1 MKKSESGQALV
12 FIVLVFVGLLGFV
25 GLAIDGGR
33 LFSERIQAQNAA
45 DNAALAAARALC
57 IGQDLTSAALT
68 VAAGNGFDNNGTTN
82 SVAINRPP
90 TSGGYTGDSNALEVM
105 INSTI
110 PSSFISLVYRNP
122 IQETSRSISRCTPS
136 HLDAPGDGNAIIAL
150 HTTQSGSLSL
160 TGNGDVTV
168 NDGGVFVNSNSSSA
182 MLLTGNGSITADT
195 ISIVGGWSDT
205 GNGSAS
211 PTPTTGVAP
220 ITDPL
225 ASITAPTRPSGP
237 CTTIS
242 LTGNDDET
250 IDPGYYCSISLTGN
264 GSLIMNP
271 GIYYIQNEITATG
284 DEISATGN
292 GNIIAHNVMIYCK
305 TGGIRLTGNGDFDI
319 TAPTSGPYAGMALF
333 MDRANSSAI
342 VLTGNGNSVS
352 VGTIYASASA
362 ITLTGNGSATVFNS
376 QIIGKTITLTG
387 NGNINVDY
395 DPNQNYMINVP
406 PSIDLLE

>member
-68 VAAGNGFDNNGTTN
+68 VAAANGFDNNGTTN
-82 SVAINRPP
+82 SVTIYRPP
-90 TSGGYTGDSNALEVM
+90 TSGGYTGDSNALEVI

-110 PSSFISLVYRNP
+110 PSGFISLVYRNP
-122 IQETSRSISRCTPS
+122 IQETSRSVSRCTPS
-136 HLDAPGDGNAIIAL
+136 HLDAVCDGNAIIAL
-150 HTTQSGSLSL
+150 HTTQSGSLDL
-160 TGNGDVTV
+160 NGNGNVTV
-168 NDGGVFVNSNSSSA
+168 DPGGVFVNSNSTSA
-182 MLLTGNGSITADT
+182 MRLIGNGSISADT

-211 PTPTTGVAP
+211 PTPITGVAP
-220 ITDPL
+220 ITDCL
-225 ASITAPTRPSGP
+225 ASVAAPTRPGGS

-242 LTGNDDET
+242 LKGNDDLT
-250 IDPGYYCSISLTGN
+250 IDPGFYCSISLTGN
-264 GSLIMNP
+264 GTLTMNP
-271 GIYYIQNEITATG
+271 GIYYIQNEVIVKE

-292 GNIIAHNVMIYCK
+292 GNIIAHEVMIYLK
-305 TGGIRLTGNGDFDI
+305 TGSIKLTGNGDFDI

-333 MDRANSSAI
+333 MDRANSSAVI
-342 VLTGNGNSVS
+342 LTGNGTSAS
-352 VGTIYASASA
+352 MGTIYASASP

-376 QIIGKTITLTG
+376 QIIGNTITLNG
-387 NGNINVDY
+387 NGNINVNY